1 MTDDELPPPHEL
13 EQLARS
19 LSMDGALGRHDAQVV
34 ADVLRWVARQ
44 RVQERGDRSSPRK
57 TQPG

>member
-19 LSMDGALGRHDAQVV
+19 LTMDGALGRRDAQVV
-34 ADVLRWVARQ
+34 AGVLRQVAR
-44 RVQERGDRSSPRK
+44 ER
-57 TQPG
+57 TT